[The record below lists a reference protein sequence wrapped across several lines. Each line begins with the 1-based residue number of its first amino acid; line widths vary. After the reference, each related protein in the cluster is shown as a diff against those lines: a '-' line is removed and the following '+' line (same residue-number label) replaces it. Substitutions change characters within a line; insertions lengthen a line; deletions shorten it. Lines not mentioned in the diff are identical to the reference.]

1 MLSNNIINKLEKKIV
16 ASEILQLRKVEQ
28 VARYRKLQNIIKKKI
43 KHKIKKKL
51 YLRFKYR
58 NGRITCLNKD
68 PIHLYISRLS
78 ILFRFVRDG
87 RNILY
92 QFKKQNKTE

>member
-1 MLSNNIINKLEKKIV
+1 V

-68 PIHLYISRLS
+68 PIHFYIYIYIYIMVVNSVLFYPEWPKHS
-78 ILFRFVRDG
+78 IP
-87 RNILY
+87 I
-92 QFKKQNKTE
+92 QKIKQNGTIFISF